1 VWLLFSGESEQN
13 SSPAE
18 IQSILRLGLG
28 SVVWTTDSDGVGSA
42 TTHLPAWESAAMSDS
57 NDRRDDEKREL
68 ECLRLA
74 SDLNSSPRIPST
86 WN

>member
-1 VWLLFSGESEQN
+1 
-13 SSPAE
+13 
-18 IQSILRLGLG
+18 
-28 SVVWTTDSDGVGSA
+28 
-42 TTHLPAWESAAMSDS
+42 MSDS